1 MYIRHHETHGSRS
14 LTYDAAPSP
23 RSHGL
28 LRSRLPLIIAMMLPC
43 VLPFR
48 LQIPVVRKLGCAHAR
63 APPRRTDQWVEPV
76 HVDAR
81 AAFSAVGLE
90 GGHDAAT
97 ELLVHN
103 GVAEAQLGQLE
114 LRSRL
119 RLPRDLA
126 QRRLVDDLVDWAAG
140 TLTRGGQEC
149 RGR

>member
-1 MYIRHHETHGSRS
+1 MYIRHHETHMAHALS
-14 LTYDAAPSP
+14 LMMRLAR

-28 LRSRLPLIIAMMLPC
+28 LRSRLPLIIASMLPC

-63 APPRRTDQWVEPV
+63 ASPRRTGKVEPE
-76 HVDAR
+76 HLDAR

-119 RLPRDLA
+119 RLPRE
-126 QRRLVDDLVDWAAG
+126 RS
-140 TLTRGGQEC
+140 
-149 RGR
+149 